1 MSRMPRPG
9 METGLVSCEWLKAEL
24 DAPSG
29 PLKLVEATWYMPK
42 TVFGPPEGSEGP
54 QGDFMK
60 GPRLPGA
67 GFFDIDG
74 VAAADTGLPHMLPD
88 EETFA
93 AAMAALGIEP
103 GTRVVAYDRLGVFS
117 SPRFWYTLK
126 VAFGHPAEVAV
137 LDGGLPRWKELGYPL
152 EEGLP
157 EPSAPAKMCRWSKV
171 PEAVWDKSQVLANI
185 HSKQA
190 LHLDARPVGRF
201 HGEQPEPRPKLRWG
215 HVPGSV
221 SLEAVAL
228 LKLPYMLNQKDLQLV
243 VEGAGIK
250 LEHLRGDIGPRILT
264 SCGSGMTA
272 CILGLGLHQLGMP
285 LSRWSVYDASWCEWG
300 ADQETQIGRAHV

>member
-1 MSRMPRPG
+1 MG
-9 METGLVSCEWLKAEL
+9 HKY
-24 DAPSG
+24 
-29 PLKLVEATWYMPK
+29 EANTW
-42 TVFGPPEGSEGP
+42 GEH
-54 QGDFMK
+54 
-60 GPRLPGA
+60 RLRRA
-67 GFFDIDG
+67 SD
-74 VAAADTGLPHMLPD
+74 
-88 EETFA
+88 
-93 AAMAALGIEP
+93 LG
-103 GTRVVAYDRLGVFS
+103 
-117 SPRFWYTLK
+117 
-126 VAFGHPAEVAV
+126 EVH
-137 LDGGLPRWKELGYPL
+137 LEGGLWAPRRGGRSGWWPAPLEGARPVGQRPLPPPGGYPL

-300 ADQETQIGRAHV
+300 ADQDTPGIGSTVLHEEKNTTGREHKGYTKGYICVSQMLDPNPLQGSDPNPLEGSGPEPIPYGFEGPRAVWSVWDRCINVGCSSPSTV